1 MVSLISSNNEI
12 GSQSKGKSL
21 QKHQSDPHEQK
32 EQVDLNLQKVFQK
45 TALLLQKVVVVVTF
59 F

>member
-1 MVSLISSNNEI
+1 MVNLISSHNEI

-32 EQVDLNLQKVFQK
+32 EHVDLNLQKVFHK
-45 TALLLQKVVVVVTF
+45 TALLLQKVVVVVTSF
-59 F
+59 